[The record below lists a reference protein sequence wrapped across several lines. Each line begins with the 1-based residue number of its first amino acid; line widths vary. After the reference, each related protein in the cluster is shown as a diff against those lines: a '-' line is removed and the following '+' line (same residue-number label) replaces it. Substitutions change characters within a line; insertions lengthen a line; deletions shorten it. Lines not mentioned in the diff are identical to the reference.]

1 MNCLSNID
9 YKTLKERG
17 FIMKDISK
25 KKLYN
30 MVYSPNQ
37 HIPIG
42 EAIKTENGEYALRVK
57 RSKGNDIEV
66 VPIGQLV
73 SKIFQL
79 AETKE
84 TKQ

>member
-1 MNCLSNID
+1 
-9 YKTLKERG
+9 
-17 FIMKDISK
+17 MKDNTK
-25 KKLYN
+25 KKFYN
-30 MVYSPNQ
+30 MVYSPNR

-57 RSKGNDIEV
+57 RSKSSDIEV

-73 SKIFQL
+73 SQIFQL
-79 AETKE
+79 AEATE